1 MLTLIIFI
9 ALILFLVTTYNNLV
23 RKKNNVDNA
32 FGSIDAMLKKR
43 FDLIPNLVATVQQY
57 AEHEKQTFAAITDL
71 RAKSYS
77 ALKDDEKAEF
87 DRNFTAASRKLFMV
101 AENYPQLKASEN
113 FIQLQR
119 TLNETEEQLSA
130 SRRTFNAC
138 VTEYNNAVM
147 TFPTNLLAG
156 MFGFTKKEV
165 FSIPETERSNPQV
178 KDLFRS

>member
-1 MLTLIIFI
+1 M
-9 ALILFLVTTYNNLV
+9 
-23 RKKNNVDNA
+23 
-32 FGSIDAMLKKR
+32 
-43 FDLIPNLVATVQQY
+43 
-57 AEHEKQTFAAITDL
+57 